1 MKLFEIIILIF
12 CFIYSSKSQESNQ
25 WSIIRYISDDY
36 PGISYFELN
45 NGSIGYIYIDT
56 LQKREEQKERL
67 KLLQNSKVYPFI
79 QKIQGFYF
87 MIYVILILVLSM
99 KKE

>member
-1 MKLFEIIILIF
+1 MKLFKIIILIF
-12 CFIYSSKSQESNQ
+12 CFIYSSKSQESV
-25 WSIIRYISDDY
+25 SDDY

-87 MIYVILILVLSM
+87 MIYVILILVLGM